1 MRLRLV
7 INLEVYRLN
16 PPARLCAG
24 FFLLSTQSRY
34 IIAGE
39 MRRARLVRYDGHI
52 RIRQEI
58 TMKIGKAKPKGV
70 AGYTPPRK
78 RGDKDKPATYT
89 FGRPSN
95 YRPEYCQA
103 IVEYFS
109 IPVSWEKHVTEKGA
123 AQILPMNKLPTFE
136 RWAADM
142 GVGEKTLH
150 DWCAKYPEFAE
161 AYASAKSLQKA
172 FLMELGAAGV
182 GNHTLALML
191 RTNHGMKEEKEVSP
205 ADDLAEQLLELI
217 GKMPS

>member
-1 MRLRLV
+1 
-7 INLEVYRLN
+7 
-16 PPARLCAG
+16 
-24 FFLLSTQSRY
+24 
-34 IIAGE
+34 
-39 MRRARLVRYDGHI
+39 
-52 RIRQEI
+52 
-58 TMKIGKAKPKGV
+58 MKIGKAKPKGV

-109 IPVSWEKHVTEKGA
+109 ASDSWEINMDLKNSAKVIPAG
-123 AQILPMNKLPTFE
+123 KLPTFE
-136 RWAADM
+136 RWAAVM

-150 DWCAKYPEFAE
+150 DWCTKYPEFAE
-161 AYASAKSLQKA
+161 AYAIAKSLQKA

-191 RTNHGMKEEKEVSP
+191 RTNHGMKDAPEDSDGDNTPIQKVVVEVVGANP
-205 ADDLAEQLLELI
+205 HKGD
-217 GKMPS
+217 